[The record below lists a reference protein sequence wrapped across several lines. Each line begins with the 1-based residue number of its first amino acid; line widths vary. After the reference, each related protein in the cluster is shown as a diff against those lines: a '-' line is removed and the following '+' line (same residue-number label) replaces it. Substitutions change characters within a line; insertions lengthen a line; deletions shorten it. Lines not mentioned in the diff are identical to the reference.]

1 MKNIVDIKK
10 QGRFWV
16 VIINGLE
23 CEWYQ
28 MKAAAVE
35 AAKKWRKIWP
45 AHIATVITRT
55 IPAPIATAKNILTAI
70 VVMNICRTATAIG
83 TMDHSFAQIASL
95 STWKTKT
102 KLPVIFRRHQ

>member
-10 QGRFWV
+10 QGRWWV

-35 AAKKWRKIWP
+35 AAKKWRKI
-45 AHIATVITRT
+45 
-55 IPAPIATAKNILTAI
+55 
-70 VVMNICRTATAIG
+70 
-83 TMDHSFAQIASL
+83 
-95 STWKTKT
+95 
-102 KLPVIFRRHQ
+102 

>member
-10 QGRFWV
+10 QGRWWV
-16 VIINGLE
+16 VYINGQGAE
-23 CEWYQ
+23 SFK

-55 IPAPIATAKNILTAI
+55 IQERTASAKNIFVAI
-70 VVMNICRTATAIG
+70 VATSSCRTATG
-83 TMDHSFAQIASL
+83 TGMTVHFFAQIASL